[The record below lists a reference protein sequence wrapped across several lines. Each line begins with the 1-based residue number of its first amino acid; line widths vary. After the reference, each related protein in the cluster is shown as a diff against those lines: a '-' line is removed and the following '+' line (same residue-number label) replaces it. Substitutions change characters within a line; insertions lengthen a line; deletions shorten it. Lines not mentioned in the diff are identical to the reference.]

1 MRGKNSSLGSGPLK
15 RPSNRKPIDKKE
27 SSASDDHKQERS
39 DKAERPD
46 RGANENTFSKKGESA
61 RFGGKIERGSRPAS
75 NKKFEDRSESRGSF
89 IPREKE
95 DRADRRPKREFDD
108 EKEDRPRFTSDRSE
122 GGKRPERKNDRT
134 GRPSRFG
141 DRPERKPFGDRSERV
156 ERTERGDRKND
167 KRSYGDRKERFD
179 GKKPS
184 FSGKPSRGDGQK
196 KTNDRFSSPR
206 NDKKRFE
213 SKPRFGAQATR
224 FSKDSRKVE
233 SKREARPESTREG
246 VRLNKYIANSGVCSR
261 RAADELIAQGL
272 ITINGVVVTE
282 MGIRVMSGDVV
293 KYGGEALSFEKFVYL
308 LMNKPKDFITTV
320 DDPDGRKTVMDIIGS
335 NVNERVYPVGRLDRA
350 TTGVLLL
357 TNDGDLAKKLT
368 HPSHGV
374 KKIYHVTTTKSISKI
389 DLDRLAAGI
398 ELEDG
403 FVKPDHVSYVG
414 ENDNRKEIGIEIH
427 SGKNRI
433 IRRLMESLGYSVAK
447 LDRVMFAG
455 LTKKK
460 LARGQWRTLT
470 DKEVGFLKMI

>member
-1 MRGKNSSLGSGPLK
+1 ML
-15 RPSNRKPIDKKE
+15 
-27 SSASDDHKQERS
+27 
-39 DKAERPD
+39 
-46 RGANENTFSKKGESA
+46 
-61 RFGGKIERGSRPAS
+61 
-75 NKKFEDRSESRGSF
+75 
-89 IPREKE
+89 
-95 DRADRRPKREFDD
+95 
-108 EKEDRPRFTSDRSE
+108 
-122 GGKRPERKNDRT
+122 
-134 GRPSRFG
+134 
-141 DRPERKPFGDRSERV
+141 
-156 ERTERGDRKND
+156 
-167 KRSYGDRKERFD
+167 
-179 GKKPS
+179 
-184 FSGKPSRGDGQK
+184 
-196 KTNDRFSSPR
+196 
-206 NDKKRFE
+206 
-213 SKPRFGAQATR
+213 
-224 FSKDSRKVE
+224 
-233 SKREARPESTREG
+233 
-246 VRLNKYIANSGVCSR
+246 RLNKYIANSGVCSR

-427 SGKNRI
+427 SGKKRI